1 MRHRPNTCAGAGLK
15 GGAIMTQFHSK
26 TRTKPSRSGGRA
38 ARRNARTNPAP
49 VYLPTLNRAVGP
61 VDLLGPEGV
70 ARIHNAAMTILET
83 TGIEFRDQT
92 ALADWKRAGADVDGA
107 RVRIGR
113 DMLMELI
120 ATVPPDWSYAARN
133 PDRSLRVGGR
143 NSVFANAYGAPFVY
157 DLDGTRRPSTLADA
171 QNFFK
176 LSQMSQAMMVPG
188 ILPVEPQDVPVPH
201 RHLDLVHAALTLT
214 DKPIMGS
221 VLSARAARDSVQ
233 MARIV
238 FGEDFVDEN
247 VVMAALLNCNTP
259 LVWDETMLDSL
270 RVYAAANQPCLLS
283 PFVLAGASTPAS
295 PQGGVALLI
304 AESLAGMAYS
314 QLIRPGAPMV
324 LGVAIMGVSMKTG
337 APMMGSPEPGL
348 MNLLVGQ
355 MARHYKLPWRSCTM
369 WTGSKSPDMQAA
381 FDTANTMWP
390 VLLGGCNF
398 IVHSAG
404 FLEGALGVSYAK
416 WVQDARQLE
425 NFHRFFSGLQDENLD
440 ALLADIDRIG
450 PGGHFLGT
458 DHTRE
463 HPMHINPLQNNDSFE
478 QWEAE
483 GAKTA
488 ETVGREEAQRI
499 LDNYVQ
505 PPMDE
510 ATRAALDDFV
520 GRRRGEIPA

>member
-1 MRHRPNTCAGAGLK
+1 MAQARGR
-15 GGAIMTQFHSK
+15 S
-26 TRTKPSRSGGRA
+26 SRGGGRA
-38 ARRNARTNPAP
+38 ARVQARTNPPP
-49 VYLPTLNRAVGP
+49 VYLPTLNRKVGP
-61 VDLLGPEGV
+61 IDLLGPEGV
-70 ARIHNAAMTILET
+70 ERIHNAAMTILET
-83 TGIEFRDQT
+83 TGIEFRDPV
-92 ALADWKRAGADVDGA
+92 ALADWKKYGADVQGE

-113 DMLMELI
+113 DMLMDLI
-120 ATVPPDWSYAARN
+120 SSVPSEWAYAARN
-133 PDRSLRVGGR
+133 PERSLRVG
-143 NSVFANAYGAPFVY
+143 NEHSVFANAYGAPFVY
-157 DLDGTRRPSTLADA
+157 DLDGVRRPSQLEDA

-176 LSQMSQAMMVPG
+176 MSQMSQSMMVPG
-188 ILPVEPQDVPVPH
+188 ILPVEPQDVPVPQ
-201 RHLDLVHAALTLT
+201 RHLELVHAALTLT
-214 DKPIMGS
+214 DKPIKGS
-221 VLSARAARDSVQ
+221 VLSEQAARDSVD
-233 MARIV
+233 MTRIV
-238 FGEDFVDEN
+238 FGEEFVDNN

-259 LVWDETMLDSL
+259 LVWDETMLESL

-314 QLIRPGAPMV
+314 QIIRRGAPMV

-355 MARHYKLPWRSCTM
+355 MARFYQVPWRTCTM
-369 WTGSKSPDMQAA
+369 WTGSKSPDMQAG

-390 VLLGGCNF
+390 VLLGGANY

-404 FLEGALGVSYAK
+404 FLEGALGVSYSK
-416 WVQDARQLE
+416 WVQDTLQLE
-425 NFHRFFSGLQDENLD
+425 NFHRFFSGLQDEDLD
-440 ALLADIDRIG
+440 PLLDDIARIG

-463 HPMHINPLQNNDSFE
+463 NPMHMNHLQNNDSFE

-483 GAKTA
+483 GSKTA
-488 ETVGREEAQRI
+488 EVVGNEAARRM

-505 PPMDE
+505 PPMPDDQ
-510 ATRAALDDFV
+510 RGALDEFV
-520 GRRRGEIPA
+520 AKKRREYSS

>member
-1 MRHRPNTCAGAGLK
+1 
-15 GGAIMTQFHSK
+15 MTAPQRR
-26 TRTKPSRSGGRA
+26 TRGGRA
-38 ARRNARTNPAP
+38 ARVQARTNPPP
-49 VYLPTLNRAVGP
+49 VYLPTLNRSVGP
-61 VDLLGPEGV
+61 IDLLGPEGV
-70 ARIHNAAMTILET
+70 EKIHNAAMTILET
-83 TGIEFRDQT
+83 TGIEFRDET
-92 ALADWKRAGADVDGA
+92 ALADWKGAGADVDGQ

-113 DMLMELI
+113 EMLMDLI
-120 ATVPPDWSYAARN
+120 STVPSTYRLHARN
-133 PDRSLRVGGR
+133 ADRTVDVGER
-143 NSVFANAYGAPFVY
+143 NSIFANAYGAPFVY
-157 DLDGTRRPSTLADA
+157 DFDGTRRPSTLADA

-176 LSQMSQAMMVPG
+176 LGQMSQAMHVPG

-201 RHLDLVHAALTLT
+201 RHLELVHAALTLT
-214 DKPIMGS
+214 DKPIKGS
-221 VLSARAARDSVQ
+221 VLSERAARDTVD

-238 FGEDFVDEN
+238 FGEDFVDQN
-247 VVMAALLNCNTP
+247 VVLTSLLNCNTP
-259 LVWDETMLDSL
+259 LVWDETMLESL

-314 QLIRPGAPMV
+314 QIIRRGAPMV

-355 MARHYKLPWRSCTM
+355 MARFYGVPWRSCTM
-369 WTGSKSPDMQAA
+369 WTGSKAPDLQAG
-381 FDTANTMWP
+381 FDSANSMWP
-390 VLLGGCNF
+390 VLLGGCNY

-416 WVQDARQLE
+416 WVQDSLQLE
-425 NFHRFFSGLQDENLD
+425 NFHRFFSGLQEENLD
-440 ALLADIDRIG
+440 ALLGDVQGIG

-463 HPMHINPLQNNDSFE
+463 NPMHMNHLQNNDSYE
-478 QWEAE
+478 QWESE

-488 ETVGREEAQRI
+488 EVVGAEEARRI
-499 LDNYVQ
+499 LDNYIK
-505 PPMDE
+505 PPMSDDI
-510 ATRAALDDFV
+510 RGALDEFV
-520 GRRRGEIPA
+520 TRKRAEYPV

>member
-1 MRHRPNTCAGAGLK
+1 MVARKA
-15 GGAIMTQFHSK
+15 
-26 TRTKPSRSGGRA
+26 RSGRGGGRA
-38 ARRNARTNPAP
+38 ARVSARTNPPP
-49 VYLPTLNRAVGP
+49 VYLPTLNRAIGP
-61 VDLLGPEGV
+61 IDLLGPDGV
-70 ARIHNAAMTILET
+70 EKIHNAAMTILET
-83 TGIEFRDQT
+83 TGIEFRDPV
-92 ALADWKRAGADVDGA
+92 ALADWKKYGADVQGE

-113 DMLMELI
+113 DMLMDLI
-120 ATVPPDWSYAARN
+120 SSVPEEWAYAARN
-133 PDRSLRVGGR
+133 PDRSLRVGNR

-157 DLDGTRRPSTLADA
+157 DLEGKRRPSMLEDA

-176 LSQMSQAMMVPG
+176 LSQMSQSMMVPG

-201 RHLDLVHAALTLT
+201 RHLELVHAALTLT
-214 DKPIMGS
+214 DKPIKGS
-221 VLSARAARDSVQ
+221 VLSEQAARDSVE
-233 MARIV
+233 MTRIV
-238 FGEDFVDEN
+238 FGEEFVDNN
-247 VVMAALLNCNTP
+247 VVIAALLNCNTP
-259 LVWDETMLDSL
+259 LVWDETMLKSL

-314 QLIRPGAPMV
+314 QIIRRGAPMV

-355 MARHYKLPWRSCTM
+355 MARFYKVPWRTCTM
-369 WTGSKSPDMQAA
+369 WTGSKTPDMQAA
-381 FDTANTMWP
+381 FDTANSMWP
-390 VLLGGCNF
+390 VLLGGANY

-440 ALLADIDRIG
+440 AILEDIEAIG

-463 HPMHINPLQNNDSFE
+463 NPMHMNPLQNNDSFE

-488 ETVGREEAQRI
+488 DEVGLEEARRM
-499 LDNYVQ
+499 LDHYVA
-505 PPMDE
+505 PPMPEDQ
-510 ATRAALDDFV
+510 RGALDEFV
-520 GRRRGEIPA
+520 VRKRAEYPI

>member
-1 MRHRPNTCAGAGLK
+1 
-15 GGAIMTQFHSK
+15 MTE
-26 TRTKPSRSGGRA
+26 RRARGGRA
-38 ARRNARTNPAP
+38 ARVQARTNPPP
-49 VYLPTLNRAVGP
+49 VYLPTLNRQIGP
-61 VDLLGPEGV
+61 IDLLGPEGV
-70 ARIHNAAMTILET
+70 EKIHNAAMTILET
-83 TGIEFRDQT
+83 TGIEFRDPV
-92 ALADWKRAGADVDGA
+92 ALADWKRYGADVRGE

-120 ATVPPDWSYAARN
+120 SSVPSEWAYAARN
-133 PDRSLRVGGR
+133 PERSLRVG
-143 NSVFANAYGAPFVY
+143 NQHSIFANSYGAPFVY
-157 DLDGTRRPSTLADA
+157 DLDGKRRPSTLQDA

-176 LSQMSQAMMVPG
+176 MSQMSQSMMVPG
-188 ILPVEPQDVPVPH
+188 ILPVEPQDVPVPE
-201 RHLDLVHAALTLT
+201 RHLELVHAALTLT
-214 DKPIMGS
+214 DKPIKGS
-221 VLSARAARDSVQ
+221 VLSEQAALDTVD
-233 MARIV
+233 MVRIV
-238 FGEDFVDEN
+238 FGEEFVDNN
-247 VVMAALLNCNTP
+247 VVLAALLNCNTP
-259 LVWDETMLDSL
+259 LVWDETMLESL

-283 PFVLAGASTPAS
+283 PFVLAGASAPAS

-314 QLIRPGAPMV
+314 QIIRRGAPMV

-355 MARHYKLPWRSCTM
+355 MARFYQVPWRSCTM

-390 VLLGGCNF
+390 VLLGGCNY

-404 FLEGALGVSYAK
+404 FLEGALGVSYSK
-416 WVQDARQLE
+416 WVQDTMQLE
-425 NFHRFFSGLQDENLD
+425 NFHRFFSGLRDENLD
-440 ALLADIDRIG
+440 AILGDIAAIG

-463 HPMHINPLQNNDSFE
+463 NPMHINPLQNNDSFE

-488 ETVGREEAQRI
+488 EMVGQEEARRM

-505 PPMDE
+505 PPMADDI
-510 ATRAALDDFV
+510 RGALDEFV
-520 GRRRGEIPA
+520 ARKRTGYKPDAA

>member
-1 MRHRPNTCAGAGLK
+1 
-15 GGAIMTQFHSK
+15 MTQA
-26 TRTKPSRSGGRA
+26 TARAARGGRA
-38 ARRNARTNPAP
+38 ARLRARTNPAP
-49 VYLPTLNRAVGP
+49 VYLSTLNNRVGP
-61 VDLLGPEGV
+61 IDLLGPDGV
-70 ARIHNAAMTILET
+70 DRLHNAAMTILET
-83 TGIEFRDQT
+83 TGIEFRDPV
-92 ALADWKRAGADVDGA
+92 ALADWKKHGADVDGE

-113 DMLMELI
+113 DMLMDLI
-120 ATVPPDWSYAARN
+120 STVPSEWGYAARN
-133 PDRSLRVGGR
+133 PERSLRVGHR

-157 DLDGTRRPSTLADA
+157 GLDGVRRPSTLADA

-188 ILPVEPQDVPVPH
+188 ILPAEPQDVPVRQ
-201 RHLDLVHAALTLT
+201 RHLDLVHGVLTLT

-221 VLSARAARDSVQ
+221 VLSERAARDTVD

-238 FGEDFVDEN
+238 FGEGFVDSN
-247 VVMAALLNCNTP
+247 VVMAGLLNCNTP
-259 LVWDETMLDSL
+259 LVWDETMLQSL

-304 AESLAGMAYS
+304 AEGLAGMAYS
-314 QLIRPGAPMV
+314 QIIRRGTPMV

-355 MARHYKLPWRSCTM
+355 MARHYGVPWRTCTM
-369 WTGSKSPDMQAA
+369 WTGSKAADMQSGY
-381 FDTANTMWP
+381 DSANAMWP
-390 VLLGGCNF
+390 VLLGGANY
-398 IVHSAG
+398 IVHGAG
-404 FLEGALGVSYAK
+404 IVEGALGVSYAK
-416 WVQDARQLE
+416 WVQDAVQLE
-425 NFHRFFSGLQDENLD
+425 NFHRFFSGLLDENLD
-440 ALLADIDRIG
+440 ALLNDIAMIG

-463 HPMHINPLQNNDSFE
+463 NPMHMNLLQNNDSFE

-483 GAKTA
+483 GSKSA
-488 ETVGREEAQRI
+488 EAVGAEEARRI

-505 PPMDE
+505 PPMPDDQ
-510 ATRAALDDFV
+510 RGALDEFV
-520 GRRRGEIPA
+520 AKKRAEYSG

>member
-1 MRHRPNTCAGAGLK
+1 MAEARARSG
-15 GGAIMTQFHSK
+15 
-26 TRTKPSRSGGRA
+26 RSGGRA
-38 ARRNARTNPAP
+38 ARIQARTNPAP
-49 VYLPTLNRAVGP
+49 VYLSTLIRKIGP
-61 VDLLGPEGV
+61 IDLLGPEGV
-70 ARIHNAAMTILET
+70 EKIHNAAMTILET
-83 TGIEFRDQT
+83 TGIEFRDPL
-92 ALADWKRAGADVDGA
+92 ALADWKKYGADVQGE

-113 DMLMELI
+113 EMLMDLI
-120 ATVPPDWSYAARN
+120 SAVPSEWGYAARN
-133 PDRSLRVGGR
+133 PDRSLRVGHQH
-143 NSVFANAYGAPFVY
+143 SVFANAYGAPFVY
-157 DLDGTRRPSTLADA
+157 GLDGVRRPSVLEDA

-176 LSQMSQAMMVPG
+176 LSQMSQSMMVPG
-188 ILPVEPQDVPVPH
+188 ILPVEPQDVPVPL
-201 RHLDLVHAALTLT
+201 RHLELVHAALTLT
-214 DKPIMGS
+214 DKPIKGS
-221 VLSARAARDSVQ
+221 VLSEQAALDSVE

-238 FGEDFVDEN
+238 FGADFVDEN

-259 LVWDETMLDSL
+259 LVWDETMLQSL

-314 QLIRPGAPMV
+314 QIIRRGAPMV

-355 MARHYKLPWRSCTM
+355 MARFYGVPWRTCTM

-390 VLLGGCNF
+390 VLLGGAHY
-398 IVHSAG
+398 IVHAAG
-404 FLEGALGVSYAK
+404 FLEGALGVSYSK
-416 WVQDARQLE
+416 WVQDTLQLE
-425 NFHRFFSGLQDENLD
+425 NFHRFFTGLQDEDLG
-440 ALLADIDRIG
+440 ALLSDIDQIG

-463 HPMHINPLQNNDSFE
+463 NPMHMNHLQNNDSFE

-483 GAKTA
+483 GSKTA
-488 ETVGREEAQRI
+488 ETVGTEEAQRM
-499 LDNYVQ
+499 LSTYVQ
-505 PPMDE
+505 PPMPDDK
-510 ATRAALDDFV
+510 RGALDEFV
-520 GRRRGEIPA
+520 ARKRVEYSA

>member
-1 MRHRPNTCAGAGLK
+1 MA
-15 GGAIMTQFHSK
+15 Q
-26 TRTKPSRSGGRA
+26 TRTRSARGGRA
-38 ARRNARTNPAP
+38 ARVQARTNPPP
-49 VYLPTLNRAVGP
+49 VYLSTLNRKVGP
-61 VDLLGPEGV
+61 IDLLGPEGV
-70 ARIHNAAMTILET
+70 EKIHNAAMTILET
-83 TGIEFRDQT
+83 TGIEFRDPV
-92 ALADWKRAGADVDGA
+92 ALADWKKHGADVQGE

-113 DMLMELI
+113 DMLMDLI
-120 ATVPPDWSYAARN
+120 SAVPSEWGYAARN
-133 PDRSLRVGGR
+133 PERSLRVGKDY
-143 NSVFANAYGAPFVY
+143 SVFANAYGAPFVY
-157 DLDGTRRPSTLADA
+157 GLDGTRRPSVLEDA
-171 QNFFK
+171 HNFFK
-176 LSQMSQAMMVPG
+176 LSQMSQSMMVPG
-188 ILPVEPQDVPVPH
+188 ILPVEPQDVPVPQ
-201 RHLDLVHAALTLT
+201 RHLELVHAALTLT
-214 DKPIMGS
+214 DKPIKGS
-221 VLSARAARDSVQ
+221 VLSEQAAKDSVK
-233 MARIV
+233 MAQIV
-238 FGEDFVDEN
+238 FGEDFVDNN

-259 LVWDETMLDSL
+259 LVWDETMLQSL

-314 QLIRPGAPMV
+314 QIIRRGAPMV

-355 MARHYKLPWRSCTM
+355 MARFYGVPWRTCTM

-390 VLLGGCNF
+390 VLLGGANY

-404 FLEGALGVSYAK
+404 FLEGALGVSYSK
-416 WVQDARQLE
+416 WVQDALQLE
-425 NFHRFFSGLQDENLD
+425 NFHRFFSGLAEENLD
-440 ALLADIDRIG
+440 ALLGDIERIG

-463 HPMHINPLQNNDSFE
+463 NPMHMNHLQNNDSFE

-488 ETVGREEAQRI
+488 EVVGNEEAQRM
-499 LDNYVQ
+499 LDNYVRPFMPDDQ
-505 PPMDE
+505 
-510 ATRAALDDFV
+510 RGALDEFV
-520 GRRRGEIPA
+520 ARKRVEYSA

>member
-1 MRHRPNTCAGAGLK
+1 L
-15 GGAIMTQFHSK
+15 S
-26 TRTKPSRSGGRA
+26 
-38 ARRNARTNPAP
+38 
-49 VYLPTLNRAVGP
+49 TLNRKVGP
-61 VDLLGPEGV
+61 IDLLGPEGV
-70 ARIHNAAMTILET
+70 EKIHNAAMTILET
-83 TGIEFRDQT
+83 TGIEFRDPV
-92 ALADWKRAGADVDGA
+92 ALADWKKYGADVQGE

-113 DMLMELI
+113 EMLMDLI
-120 ATVPPDWSYAARN
+120 SAVPSEWGYAARN
-133 PDRSLRVGGR
+133 PERSLRVGNR
-143 NSVFANAYGAPFVY
+143 HSVFANAYGAPFVY
-157 DLDGTRRPSTLADA
+157 GLDGVRRPSMLEDA
-171 QNFFK
+171 HNFFK
-176 LSQMSQAMMVPG
+176 LSQMSQSMMVPG
-188 ILPVEPQDVPVPH
+188 ILPVEPQDVPVPQ
-201 RHLDLVHAALTLT
+201 RHLELVHAALTLT
-214 DKPIMGS
+214 DKPIKGS
-221 VLSARAARDSVQ
+221 VLSEQAALDSVE
-233 MARIV
+233 MTRIV
-238 FGEDFVDEN
+238 FGEEFVDKN

-259 LVWDETMLDSL
+259 LVWDETMLESL

-314 QLIRPGAPMV
+314 QIIRRGAPMV

-355 MARHYKLPWRSCTM
+355 MARFYGVPWRTCTM

-390 VLLGGCNF
+390 VLLGGANY

-404 FLEGALGVSYAK
+404 FLEGALGVSYSK
-416 WVQDARQLE
+416 WVQDALQLE
-425 NFHRFFSGLQDENLD
+425 NFHRFFSGLQEENLD
-440 ALLADIDRIG
+440 TLLGDIDKIG

-463 HPMHINPLQNNDSFE
+463 NPMHMNHLQNNDSFE

-488 ETVGREEAQRI
+488 ETVGTEEAQRM
-499 LDNYVQ
+499 LNTYVQ
-505 PPMDE
+505 PPMPDDQ
-510 ATRAALDDFV
+510 RGALDEFV
-520 GRRRGEIPA
+520 AKKRVEYSA